1 MGRTEAKG
9 QKSMASWEDG
19 EDGEGG
25 AWANSEAGTNAA
37 FGFPSQE
44 WP

>member
-1 MGRTEAKG
+1 MGRTEAKD
-9 QKSMASWEDG
+9 QETMPAG

-25 AWANSEAGTNAA
+25 AWANPEAGTNAG